1 MNIMPISTNNST
13 TFGQTQVKKSVP
25 KKILTYAAA
34 GLTGLGITACGPN
47 YEGLKNC
54 DVFEHIDKKELFEAF
69 STEYLSNVQ
78 KISDTEYTADI
89 GYRTTGNFDA
99 GGKGDIQGSIYIK
112 KDKNDPNHVIG
123 RVKLV
128 EVNSYLEFYDEP
140 NCFGGTTSR
149 ANRITYKAPY
159 KDLHFDAKLIK
170 DKNSDNYKV
179 QLKVTDE
186 NNEYSEHTLE
196 KNKRGIFLDGETPF
210 KEVHRAENLTMF
222 VAISTAAVFTLLGL
236 GLCPSKDK

>member
-25 KKILTYAAA
+25 KKILTYVAA

-89 GYRTTGNFDA
+89 
-99 GGKGDIQGSIYIK
+99 DIELRATLMQVEKVIY
-112 KDKNDPNHVIG
+112 
-123 RVKLV
+123 
-128 EVNSYLEFYDEP
+128 
-140 NCFGGTTSR
+140 
-149 ANRITYKAPY
+149 
-159 KDLHFDAKLIK
+159 
-170 DKNSDNYKV
+170 
-179 QLKVTDE
+179 
-186 NNEYSEHTLE
+186 
-196 KNKRGIFLDGETPF
+196 
-210 KEVHRAENLTMF
+210 KEVS
-222 VAISTAAVFTLLGL
+222 ISKKIKMTQIIL
-236 GLCPSKDK
+236 